1 MTPLLSVSSD
11 SLFSGSAPC
20 GTKEY
25 FDALRTDHRCAEL
38 ETEEIA
44 KRESMADRDGVTSE
58 GGEVVMDPHPWRS
71 LLSADR
77 SAMRLILVI
86 LPPW

>member
-1 MTPLLSVSSD
+1 MPY
-11 SLFSGSAPC
+11 

-25 FDALRTDHRCAEL
+25 FDALRTDCWCAEF

-44 KRESMADRDGVTSE
+44 KRESVAERDGVTSE
-58 GGEVVMDPHPWRS
+58 GGEVAIDPCPWRS
-71 LLSADR
+71 LLSTDR

>member
-1 MTPLLSVSSD
+1 MSTA
-11 SLFSGSAPC
+11 SLFSGSMPC

-25 FDALRTDHRCAEL
+25 YDALRTDCWCAEL

-44 KRESMADRDGVTSE
+44 ERESVADRDGVTSK
-58 GGEVVMDPHPWRS
+58 GGEVNVDPHPWQS

-77 SAMRLILVI
+77 SMMRSILVI
-86 LPPW
+86 LPLC

>member
-1 MTPLLSVSSD
+1 MSTA

-25 FDALRTDHRCAEL
+25 FDALRTNHWCAKL

-44 KRESMADRDGVTSE
+44 KRESMADRDGVTSK
-58 GGEVVMDPHPWRS
+58 GGEVAMDPCPWWS

-77 SAMRLILVI
+77 SAMRWILVI